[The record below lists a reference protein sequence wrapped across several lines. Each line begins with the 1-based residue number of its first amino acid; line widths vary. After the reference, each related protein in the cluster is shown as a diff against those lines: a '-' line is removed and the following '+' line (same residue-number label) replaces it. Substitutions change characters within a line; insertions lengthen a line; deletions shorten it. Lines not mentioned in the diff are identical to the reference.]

1 MEKTRLLVIDD
12 NEALVDM
19 IEEYF
24 SSHELIN
31 IAFKAYKFNREEF
44 K

>member
-1 MEKTRLLVIDD
+1 MKEIKVLMIDD
-12 NEALVDM
+12 NKSLVDM

-31 IAFKAYKFNREEF
+31 IAFKRLTLD
-44 K
+44 